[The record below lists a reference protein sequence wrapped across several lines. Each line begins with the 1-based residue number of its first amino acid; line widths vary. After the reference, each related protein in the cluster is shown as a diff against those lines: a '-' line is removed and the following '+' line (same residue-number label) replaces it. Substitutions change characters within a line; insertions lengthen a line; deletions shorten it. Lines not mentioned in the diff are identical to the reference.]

1 MARLVSGAARR
12 RKLEY
17 FLNMLPKDADILE
30 VGCADGWVGEYA
42 LANGWQRFTGIDIQ
56 RPASAPNHRFIQGDI
71 NAWRDNGLRPRSF
84 DAILAFEVIEHGDFY
99 GAIMALLRPGG
110 LLMVTTPVP
119 HMDWAC
125 KVLEAAH
132 LTQKRT
138 SPHDHLIYLNDVPK
152 GLQPV
157 KITVKAGISQWGVF
171 RNVAPT
177 V

>member
-1 MARLVSGAARR
+1 VTRLVSGVARR

-17 FLNMLPKDADILE
+17 FLNQVPKNADILE
-30 VGCADGWVGEYA
+30 IGCADGWVGDYA
-42 LANGWQRFTGIDIQ
+42 LANGWHRFTGIDIEA
-56 RPASAPNHRFIQGDI
+56 PAKPPAHAFILGDV
-71 NAWRDNGLRPRSF
+71 NRWRDHGLRPDSF

-99 GAIMALLRPGG
+99 GAIMSLLRPGG

-125 KVLEAAH
+125 TVFEAAH
-132 LTQKRT
+132 LTQPRT
-138 SPHDHLIYLNDVPK
+138 SPHDHLIYLRDLPK

-157 KITVKAGISQWGVF
+157 EIKVQAGISQWGVF
-171 RNVAPT
+171 RNTST